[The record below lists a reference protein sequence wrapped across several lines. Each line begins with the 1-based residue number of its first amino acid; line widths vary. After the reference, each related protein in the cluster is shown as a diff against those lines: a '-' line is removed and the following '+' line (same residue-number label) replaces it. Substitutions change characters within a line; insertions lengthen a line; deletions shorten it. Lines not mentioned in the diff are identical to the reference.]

1 VLDPLLR
8 SEKLT
13 LIRSIALRTL
23 NAVVRR
29 TRPEVRDWGLAML
42 REMDFIESDWAALF
56 WAIGSVKSL
65 TSSRKGSDIM
75 RVQQINRVSSRVLIV
90 LSLVA
95 LLAVL
100 SGYLQPPQPDEGAAA
115 HIFQLSIVALV
126 PMVLLFFAT
135 VNWKEPLRSTR
146 VLAVPATALVLA
158 FSALYYLEHYR

>member
-1 VLDPLLR
+1 M
-8 SEKLT
+8 T
-13 LIRSIALRTL
+13 LIRSLALRTL

-42 REMDFIESDWAALF
+42 REMDFIENDWAALF
-56 WAIGSVKSL
+56 WAVGGVKSL
-65 TSSRKGSDIM
+65 ASRQKGSDI
-75 RVQQINRVSSRVLIV
+75 VQVQRINRVSGKILLV

-100 SGYLQPPQPDEGAAA
+100 SGYLHPPQPDEGAAA

-126 PMVLLFFAT
+126 PMFLLFFAT

-146 VLAVPATALVLA
+146 VLAIPATALVLA